1 MSITWEQKSRTA
13 TYDRG
18 RWTGSTT
25 FLCYNADASITINEL
40 RQSAVLSFGGGA
52 DGTMANLMAFTGA
65 SFTPLDGSDK
75 FWSATLNFESSLSID
90 GTNIETADILQEKQI
105 GFTAIEVNAQS
116 NIKEVWRTGAT
127 LPSTSAF
134 KSAPEL
140 KDINGNRVDSAGD
153 PISHVQ
159 GVLNISVRNVQIGR
173 PNYLTYANTIGKRNS
188 GAYVFAGTFGGASN
202 LTCPAGSLLF
212 DGATSS
218 RIGPNQYEVNFS
230 FTLDTATYH
239 LVQVPL
245 RNGDGTCVGA
255 PKTSGTALSESNPW
269 HATVVYW
276 KQPFPDTDSFS
287 GLGVV
292 T

>member
-40 RQSAVLSFGGGA
+40 RNSAVLSFGGGA
-52 DGTMANLMAFTGA
+52 DGTMANLMSFTGA

-90 GTNIETADILQEKQI
+90 GTNIETADILQEKQV

-116 NIKEVWRTGAT
+116 VIKEVWRTGAT
-127 LPSTSAF
+127 LPSTDAY
-134 KSAPEL
+134 KSNPEL
-140 KDINGNRVDSAGD
+140 KNILGEKVDSAGD

-159 GVLNISVRNVQIGR
+159 GVLNISVRNVRIGR

-188 GAYVFAGTFGGASN
+188 AAYTFAGTFGGSSN
-202 LTCPAGSLLF
+202 LVCPSGSLLF

-230 FTLDTATYH
+230 FTLDTQTFH

-255 PKTSGTALSESNPW
+255 PKTSGTALAESNPW

-276 KQPFPDTDSFS
+276 KQPFPNTDSFS